1 MMTPNFYLIC
11 RMNAISRYSKWISL
25 LAAILLILACYLP
38 WAFYPDLN
46 KSFTGFFSENNIYG
60 KPGKWLTV
68 MAVLSVICQFLPMIF
83 LKRLNLLLMALN
95 LAYAIKTYIVYAECY
110 RGYCPVKLTGL
121 YLMLMSSIILM
132 IAAAFPSSTIRKPVE
147 LPPAEKSL

>member
-1 MMTPNFYLIC
+1 
-11 RMNAISRYSKWISL
+11 MNAISRYSKWISL

-60 KPGKWLTV
+60 KPAKWLTV
-68 MAVLSVICQFLPMIF
+68 MALFSVICQFLPMIF

-110 RGYCPVKLTGL
+110 RGYCPVKQTGL
-121 YLMLMSSIILM
+121 YLMLMSSIVLM
-132 IAAAFPSSTIRKPVE
+132 IAAVFPSASIRKPVA
-147 LPPAEKSL
+147 PAPGENPL